1 MRGVTAIGIDDDLAA
16 GETAVAIG
24 AADDEIAG
32 RVDQEVGRPL
42 RHPAL
47 WQRGFD
53 RGRDHVLDQARRVLL
68 VVAAFLVVLG
78 RDHDLGAAGR
88 LALDVFHRHLALGIG
103 LQIGELAVAAFFGQH
118 LEDLVR
124 EIDRRRHVGALL
136 IHLALGAGVAEHH
149 PLVARAFLVAA
160 LLFLGIDAHGDV
172 GRLAVQQHFDVGAVI
187 GEAVLVV
194 ADILDHVTCDLADQ
208 FAVDHRLAVDGAEQ
222 LAPALARD
230 HDLVG
235 RAQRLAAQTGVDQ
248 AVVGDAELDVLLDE
262 GVEDRIGNLVR
273 NLVRMAL
280 GNRF

>member
-1 MRGVTAIGIDDDLAA
+1 M
-16 GETAVAIG
+16 
-24 AADDEIAG
+24 
-32 RVDQEVGRPL
+32 
-42 RHPAL
+42 
-47 WQRGFD
+47 
-53 RGRDHVLDQARRVLL
+53 
-68 VVAAFLVVLG
+68 LG

-88 LALDVFHRHLALGIG
+88 LALDIFHRHLALGIG

-118 LEDLVR
+118 LEDLVG

-149 PLVARAFLVAA
+149 ALVARAFLVTA

-194 ADILDHVTCDLADQ
+194 ADILHHVACDLADQ

-262 GVEDRIGNLVR
+262 GVEDRIGDLVR
-273 NLVRMAL
+273 NLVRMTF